1 MNHLLE
7 EKIKNIALKFGIESF
22 RTQGNLLQILL
33 SFLFKGLSL
42 LCVFLIVP
50 LSIDVLDQ
58 KQYGVWL
65 TLSAF
70 VGWFSFFDIGIGSA
84 LRNKFAENK
93 ARGKHL
99 KTRAFVSIGY
109 YTVISVSSILFVL
122 FFFIDS
128 LVDWYSIFN
137 VTAHQVPNLN
147 LLMQVIL
154 SLFCFQLVLNLIITL
169 YIADQRPSIQ
179 SLFSFLSNA
188 LAIPMI
194 LLLKEVNSD
203 SLLLYGAMISL
214 LPIIVLVLL
223 NIIGF
228 SGPFRKYKPSLKFWK
243 RSYLKSMINL
253 SFSFFLLQIAWVTIT
268 STDNMIITQLYSPDH
283 VVPYNISIKL
293 FSVPLII
300 FIVIATPFWSSFTE
314 AHAKREIV
322 WLKRSIKNL
331 ERFAFFFIVLV
342 LIFFFIAPFIYDF
355 WIGDKVTIDWKING
369 LVALFHG
376 LIIYNTPYNFYING
390 RSKIRLHL
398 IVTTCMAILNIP
410 LSIVFSTTF
419 EMGIYGILLSTV
431 LCLIPVVVFTR
442 TQYHRL
448 INNTATGIWNK

>member
-1 MNHLLE
+1 MKD
-7 EKIKNIALKFGIESF
+7 KIKNIALRFGVQSY
-22 RTQGNLLQILL
+22 RTQENLLQILL
-33 SFLFKGLSL
+33 SFLFKTLSL

-93 ARGKHL
+93 AMGKHV

-109 YTVISVSSILFVL
+109 FTVIGVSSVLFVL
-122 FFFIDS
+122 FFFIDA
-128 LVDWYSIFN
+128 LVNWYSIFN
-137 VTAHQVPNLN
+137 VTESQVPNLN

-154 SLFCFQLVLNLIITL
+154 SLFCFQLVLNLIVTL

-188 LAIPMI
+188 MAIPMV

-203 SLLLYGAMISL
+203 SLLLYGVMISL
-214 LPIIVLVLL
+214 LPVIVLILL

-228 SGPFRKYKPSLKFWK
+228 SGPFRNYIPSLKFWK
-243 RSYLKSMINL
+243 RSYLRSMINL
-253 SFSFFLLQIAWVTIT
+253 SFSFFLLQISWVTIT
-268 STDNMIITQLYSPDH
+268 STDNMIITQIYTPDD
-283 VVPYNISIKL
+283 VVPYNIALKL
-293 FSVPLII
+293 FSIPLII

-314 AHAKREIV
+314 AHAKRDID

-331 ERFAFFFIVLV
+331 QKFALFFIGFVV
-342 LIFFFIAPFIYDF
+342 LIFCVAPLIYSL
-355 WIGDKVTIDWKING
+355 WIGDKVTINWQING
-369 LVALFHG
+369 LVALFHI

-398 IVTTCMAILNIP
+398 IVTASMAIINIP
-410 LSIVFSTTF
+410 LSITLSSTL
-419 EMGIYGILLSTV
+419 ELGIYGILLSTV
-431 LCLIPVVVFTR
+431 LCLIPIVVFTR
-442 TQYHRL
+442 TQYSRL
-448 INNTATGIWNK
+448 INNTASGIWNK